1 MKIVDRRKLDES
13 MEVPEK
19 PVLEKT
25 ERLYRD
31 AEVRMLNSAT
41 EVMLDG
47 MTKARIPA
55 PILEFGKKEYPA
67 YPGTSLPNK
76 HTWQDVAYLVAFMG
90 LNGQNVVSGRSV
102 GLRDDGVVCI
112 ADYIF
117 SPIWAEGF
125 DWTVV
130 GRERLETYLVCECE
144 EDKVCEYHVGKMQE
158 WLEEGVQRLWSLGQ
172 NGVPMAMEA
181 LVRKQQGASRIIR
194 PGR

>member
-1 MKIVDRRKLDES
+1 

-19 PVLEKT
+19 PVLAQT

-31 AEVRMLNSAT
+31 AVDRIGQEPVEGGKVLAFGDKPRAT
-41 EVMLDG
+41 
-47 MTKARIPA
+47 
-55 PILEFGKKEYPA
+55 
-67 YPGTSLPNK
+67 YPGRHK
-76 HTWQDVAYLVAFMG
+76 WQDVAYLVAFMG

-130 GRERLETYLVCECE
+130 GRERLETYLVCE
-144 EDKVCEYHVGKMQE
+144 E
-158 WLEEGVQRLWSLGQ
+158 WLEEGVQRLSSLGQ